1 MNLPESTNIS
11 ASPISAPSLAR
22 ALKLELL
29 VFVACAGYLLF
40 ATRDILFH
48 AVATLSHDNLYWTL
62 PVFSFF
68 AEGVRNGDLR
78 LWNAYSHGGE
88 PLAPLYLHL
97 RMLDPISLF
106 VAYAG
111 QWFTDDLVVLA
122 GWDRIIKA
130 IVSATGS
137 YILLRRFT
145 ERLLVRLSLGPILLW
160 SSFTLNFFWQNGIL
174 DQFCYAPFFVHFL
187 LNILWKRDY
196 AWHNWI
202 GSALTFGLQLQSYFF
217 VGATLILI
225 CTVAGFVLY
234 RRADLGQLF
243 RHCPNRVRVAVAI
256 LIVLA
261 LAGPQLSVYQDLKD
275 YDFPA
280 RVRADD
286 GNKHAWKGYLSAAG
300 NYDSADSIKMPYSV
314 IQGSGAF
321 SRVQDFFGLFAPAA
335 VYFRMVSEASVYL
348 GGLVLVGSLYGLFQA
363 THPLKPLWAGIG
375 AFMFLMMLGP
385 GGGLHWVAYHVLPP
399 LWFIRN
405 TEQLVNFFLLAV
417 IFLYVIGANRWLDL
431 HDRRSSEKAALSEKP
446 KSLHRKRT
454 AAVLIAAG
462 LFLGVIPYVMGLNE
476 ITRLM
481 PMFNSIQLVLS
492 VTLIAALLVIRYLE
506 SIAAVPLI
514 MLGMFAVASFLGIG
528 ELLWLWAYAGFA
540 VLLPYLLAASV
551 RNPEEQISQ
560 LASSPYTGVRIVS
573 LVHYLWVVL
582 ALCTFWPLLRLD
594 AVMGLVHLWLALTGA
609 ISILGIL
616 KPDRLVAAITPS
628 RMPVTRLVALLGCA
642 ILLLA
647 LRRTATEAPI
657 EQTAFVL
664 LNNHVYSLFVWSV
677 LIVAYA
683 AVALWL
689 GKIVKTVTTLHT
701 ASAGWR
707 TALDAMLFCAL
718 PVSLLTVTHASL
730 RGDSDLLNDGLI
742 IGVFYLALLIVRSI
756 MYRQKYRE
764 SEQPLDVLFRSVS
777 FSIKRASPWV
787 LLAILALD
795 LAFQP
800 SLHESLW
807 RAERPD
813 PFYQV
818 QTHVGSP
825 QFPTERKVTPST
837 PPEMRHYL
845 FYSRQMIR
853 YLDLFERTPSMLDVP
868 ANMATP
874 LPSELPGVITELVGS
889 PAWNG
894 LFQMKSYTALIRSGL
909 SAETLQDFFAVGMP
923 LIRYY
928 PCAVKADNVLSFVRD
943 GWPVSNVSL
952 AKEVVILNEAENDL
966 KTCLVRYAGNKV
978 TFDHR
983 ISSYDYNTLRLEIE
997 TSQPGHVYYA
1007 DSYDRHWKAKIDGKD
1022 VPILRANF
1030 HFKAVPIRAGKHTIE
1045 FSYEPSLLMYAIVIY
1060 LLTLLLGMM
1069 GWIVSYRWLRQSG

>member
-1 MNLPESTNIS
+1 MNLSESTNIA
-11 ASPISAPSLAR
+11 ASPISTPPAGR

-29 VFVACAGYLLF
+29 VFAACVGYLLF
-40 ATRDILFH
+40 AARDILFR
-48 AVATLSHDNLYWTL
+48 AVTTLSHDNLYWTL

-68 AEGVRNGDLR
+68 AEGVRDGGLR

-97 RMLDPISLF
+97 RILDPISLF
-106 VAYAG
+106 VAYVG
-111 QWFTDDLVVLA
+111 QWFTDDLIVLA
-122 GWDRIIKA
+122 GWDRIVKA
-130 IVSATGS
+130 VVSAAGS

-145 ERLLVRLSLGPILLW
+145 ERLPVRLSLGPILLW

-202 GSALTFGLQLQSYFF
+202 GSALAFGLQLQSYFF
-217 VGATLILI
+217 VGATLMLI
-225 CTVAGFVLY
+225 CIVGGFILY
-234 RRADLGQLF
+234 RRADLVQLF
-243 RHCPNRVRVAVAI
+243 RHRPNRARVAVAI
-256 LIVLA
+256 LIVSA

-280 RVRADD
+280 RVRAED
-286 GNKHAWKGYLSAAG
+286 GGKHAWGGYLSAAG
-300 NYDSADSIKMPYSV
+300 NYDSADGIKMPYSV

-321 SRVQDFFGLFAPAA
+321 SKVQDFFGLFAPAV
-335 VYFRMVSEASVYL
+335 VYFRIASEASLYL
-348 GGLVLVGSLYGLFQA
+348 GGLVLIGSLYGLFRA
-363 THPLKPLWAGIG
+363 THPLKPLWVGIG

-417 IFLYVIGANRWLDL
+417 IFLYVIGANHWLDL
-431 HDRRSSEKAALSEKP
+431 HDRRSSGKAVLSEKP
-446 KSLHRKRT
+446 ESPHRKQT
-454 AAVLIAAG
+454 AAVLIVAG
-462 LFLGVIPYVMGLNE
+462 LFLGVMPYVMSLNE
-476 ITRLM
+476 ITRLV
-481 PMFNSIQLVLS
+481 PMFSSFQLVLS
-492 VTLIAALLVIRYLE
+492 VTVIAALVVSRYLK
-506 SIAAVPLI
+506 STAIIPLI

-528 ELLWLWAYAGFA
+528 ELLWLWVYAGFA

-560 LASSPYTGVRIVS
+560 LSSSPYTGVRIVS
-573 LVHYLWVVL
+573 FVHYLWVVL

-594 AVMGLVHLWLALTGA
+594 AVMGLVHVWLALAGA

-628 RMPVTRLVALLGCA
+628 RLPATRLAALLGCA

-664 LNNHVYSLFVWSV
+664 LNNHVYSLFIWSV

-683 AVALWL
+683 AVALWP
-689 GKIVKTVTTLHT
+689 GKIAKTVATLHT
-701 ASAGWR
+701 ATAGWR

-718 PVSLLTVTHASL
+718 PVSLLTVTYAFL
-730 RGDSDLLNDGLI
+730 RGDSDLQNDGLI
-742 IGVFYLALLIVRSI
+742 IGIFYLAQLILRSV
-756 MYRQKYRE
+756 MYRQKYQKA
-764 SEQPLDVLFRSVS
+764 EQPLDALLRSVF
-777 FSIKRASPWV
+777 FSVKRVSPWV

-795 LAFQP
+795 LAYQP
-800 SLHESLW
+800 SLHKSLW
-807 RAERPD
+807 QVERPD

-818 QTHVGSP
+818 QARAGSP
-825 QFPTERKVTPST
+825 QFPTERMVTPST
-837 PPEMRHYL
+837 PSEMRHYL

-853 YLDLFERTPSMLDVP
+853 YLDLFERVPSMLDVP
-868 ANMATP
+868 ANMVTP
-874 LPSELPGVITELVGS
+874 LPSELPGVITKLVDS

-894 LFQMKSYTALIRSGL
+894 LYQMKSYTALIHSGL
-909 SAETLQDFFAVGMP
+909 PAEVLQDIFAIGGP

-928 PCAVKADNVLSFVRD
+928 PCGVKADDIQSVVRD
-943 GWPVSNVSL
+943 GKLASVTNLARKAVMLEKAGDSPETCITRFAERKVAFDYRVS
-952 AKEVVILNEAENDL
+952 
-966 KTCLVRYAGNKV
+966 
-978 TFDHR
+978 F
-983 ISSYDYNTLRLEIE
+983 YDYDSLRLEIE
-997 TSQPGHVYYA
+997 TSQPGYLYYA
-1007 DSYDRHWKAKIDGKD
+1007 DGYDPHWKATIDGNETP
-1022 VPILRANF
+1022 VLRANF
-1030 HFKAVPIRAGKHTIE
+1030 HFKAVPVQAGKHTII
-1045 FSYEPSLLMYAIVIY
+1045 FSYKPSTLTYAITISF
-1060 LLTLLLGMM
+1060 LTLLLGTI
-1069 GWIVSYRWLRQSG
+1069 GWIVSYRWPRNIS